1 MKTIEAVDLFA
12 GAGGTSTG
20 LIQAAK
26 ELGFDLHLTAIN
38 HWDIAIS
45 SHALNHPGVTHL
57 CQNLN
62 NVKPLDVVPSG
73 RLDLLVASPECTHHS
88 NARGGKPMDEQS
100 RAGADFVTM
109 WAEKLYIENILIENV
124 KEFLT
129 WGPLDENRRPIEKL
143 KGQLFLNFIERLKA
157 LDYVVDYR
165 LINAANYGDAT
176 TRERLFILARKS
188 HKQIAWPEP
197 THSKTGE
204 LGFLA
209 KTKKWR
215 PAREIIDWD
224 NKGNSIFGRKKPLK
238 ENTMRRIMKGLEKFG
253 GQPFIAEYH
262 GPKYDGD
269 YRVRSM
275 NDPLPT
281 QDTSNRFAFCQP
293 FVLGQQ
299 SGAAPRSVEEPIPT
313 IAAAGAISLIEPYIV
328 KMYGKADASSID
340 KPLPTIVGGD
350 GHLYLCE
357 PFIISTSWGKTN
369 RSIARSVEEPIPTIV
384 AQNNGL
390 YLCEPYLVA
399 CNHGDDDSRSY
410 SIDKPVP
417 TITGVDALGLAQPF
431 LVNYNSNGGPH
442 SVEEPLDTVTG
453 KDRFG
458 LVVPMADGRQ
468 AIVDVLFRMLT
479 PKELAAAMSFP
490 ENYVFNGPR
499 DAQVKQIGNAVAVRT
514 AKALC
519 KSLLS

>member
-1 MKTIEAVDLFA
+1 VK
-12 GAGGTSTG
+12 
-20 LIQAAK
+20 
-26 ELGFDLHLTAIN
+26 
-38 HWDIAIS
+38 
-45 SHALNHPGVTHL
+45 HL
-57 CQNLN
+57 CANLN

-73 RLDLLVASPECTHHS
+73 YLKLLVASPECTHHS

-100 RAGADFVTM
+100 RAGAEFVTM
-109 WAEKLYIENILIENV
+109 WAEKIYIENIMIENV

-129 WGPLDENRRPIEKL
+129 WGPLDQNRRPIEHL
-143 KGQLFLNFIERLKA
+143 KGQLFLNFIDRLRA
-157 LDYVVDYR
+157 LDYNVEYR

-188 HKQIAWPEP
+188 GKKITWPEP

-224 NKGNSIFGRKKPLK
+224 NKGKSIFGRKKPLK

-262 GPKYDGD
+262 GAKYEGD
-269 YRVRSM
+269 YRVRSL
-275 NDPLPT
+275 NEPLPT
-281 QDTSNRFAFCQP
+281 QDTSNRYAFCEP

-299 SGAAPRSVEEPIPT
+299 SGAAPRSVDQPVPT

-328 KMYGKADASSID
+328 KMYGSSDACSID
-340 KPLPTIVGGD
+340 KPLPTVVGGD

-357 PFIISTSWGKTN
+357 PFIMSLEHTKANIN
-369 RSIARSVEEPIPTIV
+369 PRSVNDPMPTITGTDAWALV
-384 AQNNGL
+384 K
-390 YLCEPYLVA
+390 PFMVA
-399 CNHGDDDSRSY
+399 CNHGNDDSRSY
-410 SIDKPVP
+410 SIDKPFP

-442 SVEEPLDTVTG
+442 SIDEPLDTVTG

-458 LVVPMADGRQ
+458 LVMPMADGRK
-468 AIVDVLFRMLT
+468 ALVDVLFRMLT
-479 PKELAAAMSFP
+479 PKELASAMSFP

-499 DAQVKQIGNAVAVRT
+499 DAQVKQIGNAVAVKT

-519 KSLLS
+519 MSLLSEGSEVG

>member
-1 MKTIEAVDLFA
+1 MTKIIEAVDLFA

-20 LIQAAK
+20 LIQAAQ
-26 ELGFDLHLTAIN
+26 ELGLELHLTAIN
-38 HWDIAIS
+38 HWDVAIS
-45 SHALNHPGVTHL
+45 SHALNHPGVAHL

-62 NVKPLDVVPSG
+62 NVNPLQVVPG
-73 RLDLLVASPECTHHS
+73 GYLDLLVASPECTHHS

-124 KEFLT
+124 KEFMS
-129 WGPLDENRRPIEKL
+129 WGPLDRNRRPIQSL

-157 LDYVVDYR
+157 LDYVVEYR
-165 LINAANYGDAT
+165 LINSANYGDAT

-188 HKQIAWPEP
+188 HKNITWPEP

-215 PAREIIDWD
+215 PAREIIDW
-224 NKGNSIFGRKKPLK
+224 NVKGNSIFNRKKPLT
-238 ENTMRRIMKGLEKFG
+238 ENTMRRIMKGMEKFG
-253 GQPFIAEYH
+253 GQPFLAQYH
-262 GPKYDGD
+262 GASYEGGD
-269 YRVRSM
+269 RVSSI
-275 NDPLPT
+275 DIPLPT
-281 QDTSNRFAFCQP
+281 VATSNQFAICQP

-299 SGAAPRSVEEPIPT
+299 SCAAPRGVDQPIPT
-313 IAAAGAISLIEPYIV
+313 IAGAGAISLI
-328 KMYGKADASSID
+328 
-340 KPLPTIVGGD
+340 
-350 GHLYLCE
+350 E

-369 RSIARSVEEPIPTIV
+369 RSVARPVDQPIPTIV
-384 AQNNGL
+384 AQNNNL
-390 YLCEPYLVA
+390 YLCEPYLV
-399 CNHGDDDSRSY
+399 
-410 SIDKPVP
+410 K
-417 TITGVDALGLAQPF
+417 
-431 LVNYNSNGGPH
+431 YNSTGTAM
-442 SVEEPLDTVTG
+442 SLDDPLDTVTG

-458 LVVPMADGRQ
+458 LVVPMANGTH
-468 AIVDVLFRMLT
+468 ALVDILFRMLT

-499 DAQVKQIGNAVAVRT
+499 DAQVKQIGNAVAVQT

-519 KSLLS
+519 KSLLN